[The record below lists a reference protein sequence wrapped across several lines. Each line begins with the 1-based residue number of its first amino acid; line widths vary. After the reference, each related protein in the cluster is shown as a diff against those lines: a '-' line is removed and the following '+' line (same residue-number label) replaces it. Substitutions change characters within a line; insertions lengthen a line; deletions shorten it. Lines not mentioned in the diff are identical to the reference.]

1 MLVFENSD
9 PAQMYYEQLF
19 DLVNNGNTVEVR
31 GRKTRELLNVV
42 TEFDAPW
49 RHCILIPARRWNPW
63 LAMSEALWLLSGREG
78 IASLL
83 PYNSRIKD
91 FSDDGKILYGA
102 YGRRIYSQIDDV
114 ILRLLGDQNDRR
126 AVIQIWDKRDL
137 LAVTKDPP
145 CNTQLMFKIRGGK
158 LHMTVVN
165 RSNDLHWGLY
175 AVNYPEFG
183 ILLCYLA
190 ERLGVGIGTQT
201 HFSQSLHIYEDEPR
215 AVAIKNRMSPS
226 RFTYRKSLPRYPQ
239 VNERRLGF
247 EAFMLHQRVAE
258 LCSGVLD
265 GLEPVSGPAFL
276 QFAFDFLAMY
286 KDREIKPATMMELYP
301 DWMLAANIWAQE
313 VWQRGE
319 GREVPEAAGIEA
331 SLDY

>member
-1 MLVFENSD
+1 MLTYADSD
-9 PAQMYYEQLF
+9 PANMYYDQLF
-19 DLVNNGNTVEVR
+19 DLVHTGDPVEVR
-31 GRKTRELLNVV
+31 GRKTREFINVV
-42 TEFDAPW
+42 TEFTMPW

-91 FSDDGKILYGA
+91 FSDDGKTLYGA
-102 YGRRIYSQIDDV
+102 YGRRIHGQIDDV
-114 ILRLLGDQNDRR
+114 VARLNADPNDRR

-137 LAVTKDPP
+137 MAVTKDPP
-145 CNTQLMFKIRGGK
+145 CNTQLMFKIRGGM

-183 ILLCYLA
+183 VLLCYLA
-190 ERLGVGIGTQT
+190 ERLGVGVGIQT
-201 HFSQSLHIYEDEPR
+201 HFSQSFHIYEDEPQ
-215 AVAIKNRMSPS
+215 AVAIKERMIAYP
-226 RFTYRKSLPRYPQ
+226 KSLPRYPQ

-247 EAFMLHQRVAE
+247 EAFMPHQRVAE
-258 LCSGVLD
+258 LCSAVLD
-265 GLEPVSGPAFL
+265 GVEPVAGPAFL
-276 QFAFDFLAMY
+276 RFAYDFLAMY
-286 KDREIKPATMMELYP
+286 KDREIRPAMMMELYP

-313 VWQRGE
+313 VWHE
-319 GREVPEAAGIEA
+319 
-331 SLDY
+331 